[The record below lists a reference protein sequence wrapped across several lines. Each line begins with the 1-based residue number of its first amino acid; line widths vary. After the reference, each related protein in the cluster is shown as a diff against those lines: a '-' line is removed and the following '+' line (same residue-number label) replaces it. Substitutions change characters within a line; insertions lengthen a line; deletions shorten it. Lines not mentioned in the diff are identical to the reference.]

1 MSEQMEALR
10 ERLAWWKNDMAYKA
24 PEQITGNYLATMLED
39 LEAALAARSTE
50 PDQRCDKFDLNE
62 HNLYK
67 PCEAILFDTGSKCRV
82 HGGKFPQ

>member
-39 LEAALAARSTE
+39 LEAAL
-50 PDQRCDKFDLNE
+50 
-62 HNLYK
+62 
-67 PCEAILFDTGSKCRV
+67 
-82 HGGKFPQ
+82 